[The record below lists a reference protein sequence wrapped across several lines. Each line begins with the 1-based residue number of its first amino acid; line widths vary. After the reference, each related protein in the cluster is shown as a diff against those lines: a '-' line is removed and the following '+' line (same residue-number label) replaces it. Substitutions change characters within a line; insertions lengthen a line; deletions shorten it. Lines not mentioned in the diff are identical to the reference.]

1 MKDFNYEDE
10 QKNTEKPQESFSAVR
25 EIISWILTF
34 ALAIGAAFLIKNYLI
49 INADVPTGSMENT
62 IMPGDRLIG
71 NRLAYLREDP
81 QRGDVIIFHY
91 PDDEEE
97 LYVKRIIGLPGE
109 EVRIE
114 EGKIYIDGSDTPLEE
129 SYLKEEWTVET
140 GPFLFEVPE
149 DCYLVLGDNRND
161 SWDARYWVNTYVA
174 REKILGKGELIYC
187 PLSDFGKI
195 E

>member
-1 MKDFNYEDE
+1 
-10 QKNTEKPQESFSAVR
+10 
-25 EIISWILTF
+25 
-34 ALAIGAAFLIKNYLI
+34 
-49 INADVPTGSMENT
+49 
-62 IMPGDRLIG
+62 MPGDRLIG

-174 REKILGKGELIYC
+174 REKILGKGELIYW